1 MSIGTRTH
9 ARDNRLTERPRRTS
23 YHLASIKCTTD
34 VKHLSQP
41 RRPHQ
46 NQTHQKADPTP
57 TRRQLASTFG
67 TLLSSQGTDAHPF
80 RFFNLSGGNRS
91 NLAGSLLR
99 VKSRGDRFEGAHLPC
114 RHQGARGSMILFGVC
129 DPWGTGR
136 RSCDRCP
143 FLPGGAWTTLR
154 GSCGPMQGRSAWRRT
169 RTLSAC
175 PTGNRAPVTGKANG
189 DRPPGAR
196 CSRARWARRARSRL
210 HSRRQRHAGQGIGA
224 NVRRPV

>member
-23 YHLASIKCTTD
+23 SHLASIKCTTD

-67 TLLSSQGTDAHPF
+67 TLLSSQGTDAHPS
-80 RFFNLSGGNRS
+80 RSFNLSGGNRS

-99 VKSRGDRFEGAHLPC
+99 VKSRGDRSGGAHLPYL
-114 RHQGARGSMILFGVC
+114 HQGARGSMILFGVC

-136 RSCDRCP
+136 RSLDRCP

-154 GSCGPMQGRSAWRRT
+154 GSCLAMQGGCAWRRT
-169 RTLSAC
+169 RTATAC
-175 PTGNRAPVTGKANG
+175 PACTGIPRAGKA
-189 DRPPGAR
+189 P
-196 CSRARWARRARSRL
+196 RWAAAGRR
-210 HSRRQRHAGQGIGA
+210 HPGT
-224 NVRRPV
+224 V